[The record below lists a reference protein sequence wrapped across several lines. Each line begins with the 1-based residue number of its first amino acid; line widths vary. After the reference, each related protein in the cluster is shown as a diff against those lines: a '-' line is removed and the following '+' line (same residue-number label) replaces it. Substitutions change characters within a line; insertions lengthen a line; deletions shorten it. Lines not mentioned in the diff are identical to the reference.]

1 MSMTLR
7 QPVGRRRSIG
17 LDIGSSAVRAAEV
30 VVDGRRRELV
40 RFAQVGLPAGAV
52 VEGEVRDPRSV
63 AGALKRLWDE
73 GGFSGRSVVL
83 GVSSQRAMVR
93 LIDMPAMEG
102 KELRSALGY
111 EIGELL
117 PIPVDQAV
125 YDFAVLGPG
134 RPTGDGGETV
144 QVLVVVAQKDIVRD
158 QIAAVRLGGLRVR
171 AVDASSLAL
180 LRAVPSL
187 EAEDALDAVVSLGAQ
202 LVVVALRQGDVPRFM
217 RTATVGVETEV
228 AARAGAAT
236 RGGAAQ
242 GRERPEG
249 RRGASKLEPVIEE
262 VRSSIEYFLSHAQGP
277 QLARV
282 QLTGGAART
291 AGLAERLSST
301 LGVPVE
307 PATLDLLYERSALGL
322 EEERLEE
329 ASWRWTTAAGLAL
342 WGTQAGV
349 RSPSLVPPEVAE
361 RAQQRRVMAAAGAG
375 VVLVTAG
382 LGALSHSRIDA
393 IDSAKAKTRADQQE
407 AAILQREI
415 LKLQSLGQVKSE
427 VQARRQLAVEALAND
442 IDWVGLD
449 GRIVKAL
456 PGGVT
461 ITQVSFSSSP
471 PAQTT
476 PQTSSPTSYYVGQ
489 VTITGDTTAGLP
501 SVARFVKAMTA
512 VRGLG
517 AAWVASTNSVT
528 QPTAAA
534 NGRGAR
540 VQAAGEMQFSATA
553 EVTNAALS
561 KRAASL
567 PGGTK

>member
-1 MSMTLR
+1 MGITLR

-40 RFAQVGLPAGAV
+40 RFAQVGLPEGAV
-52 VEGEVRDPRSV
+52 VEGEVRDPGSV
-63 AGALKRLWDE
+63 AAALKRLWGE

-93 LIDMPAMEG
+93 LVDMPAMVG

-134 RPTGDGGETV
+134 RPSGDGGETV
-144 QVLVVVAQKDIVRD
+144 QVLVVVAQKDIVRE

-180 LRAVPSL
+180 LRAVPSPD
-187 EAEDALDAVVSLGAQ
+187 AEDTLDAVVSLGAQ
-202 LVVVALRQGDVPRFM
+202 LVVVAIRQGEVPRFM
-217 RTATVGVETEV
+217 RTATVSVETEA
-228 AARAGAAT
+228 AARAGATA
-236 RGGAAQ
+236 RVGAAQ

-249 RRGASKLEPVIEE
+249 RRGSTKLEPVIEE
-262 VRSSIEYFLSHAQGP
+262 VRSSIEYFLSHAQGA

-282 QLTGGAART
+282 QLTGGGART

-307 PATLDLLYERSALGL
+307 RATLELSYEGSALGL
-322 EEERLEE
+322 EDEQLEE

-342 WGTQAGV
+342 WGTQAGA
-349 RSPSLVPPEVAE
+349 RSPSLVPPEIAE
-361 RAQQRRVMAAAGAG
+361 RAQQRRVVAAAGAG
-375 VVLVTAG
+375 VVLVAAG
-382 LGALSHSRIDA
+382 LGALSHSRVDA
-393 IDSAKAKTRADQQE
+393 IDNAKAKTRADQQE
-407 AAILQREI
+407 ASVLQSEI
-415 LKLQSLGQVKSE
+415 LKLQSLGEVRSE

-456 PGGVT
+456 PGGVS
-461 ITQVSFSSSP
+461 ITQISFSSTP
-471 PAQTT
+471 PAQST
-476 PQTSSPTSYYVGQ
+476 PQTSLPTPDYVGQ
-489 VTITGDTTAGLP
+489 VTISGNTTAGLP

-517 AAWVASTNSVT
+517 AAWVSSTNGAS
-528 QPTAAA
+528 QPTAGA

-540 VQAAGEMQFSATA
+540 AQSAGAMQFSATA

-567 PGGTK
+567 PGGAK